1 MNSSLKTLLDRC
13 TLLKLAGRRYY
24 ERGEDYFV
32 EDKVRAL
39 AEHEGAVTASVRGTR
54 RYRVRLWVEENEVA
68 HSCTCPL
75 GAEGAFCKHCV
86 AAGLAWLGERN
97 AVQQRPRKSKKPGV
111 TMDDVREY
119 LLRQDNKALVDMLME
134 QALED
139 DRLRNRFLMRAAKE
153 GRQGLDLSSFRD
165 AIDNAVNIRGFV
177 DYASAYDYARGI
189 EEMIDSVEDLLKQGY
204 VAEVMELTERAL
216 AKAENAMGRID
227 DSDGNMSGVLE
238 RLQSLHHDACK
249 RAQPDPAALAK
260 RLFDWELRSE
270 WEIFFGAAATY
281 GDVLRDK
288 GLAAYRKLAE
298 AEWVRVPP
306 LMPRNKDPEEYGRR
320 FRITSIMETLARQS
334 GDIEALVAVKTRN
347 LSHAF
352 AFLEIA
358 EIYKRAGKHDGALE
372 WAERGVHAF
381 PERTDSRLR
390 EFLAVEYHRRN
401 RHDEAMALVWAE
413 YSDSPGLQAYQK
425 LKAHADRIGQW
436 SAWREKALGFL
447 RESVARAKQDKRK
460 DPWAWSPRRDH
471 SDLVSIFL
479 WEKDVD
485 AAWREAREGS
495 CSDALWMELAVK
507 REKQHPDDALTVY
520 LQQIE
525 PTIAEKQN
533 DAYVEAVHLM
543 RKARRLMIRLGRED
557 EFPRFLESVRRA
569 HKPKRNLMRLLDE
582 AKWS

>member
-1 MNSSLKTLLDRC
+1 MNSSLKTLLDRR

-39 AEHEGAVTASVRGTR
+39 AEHEGTVTASVHGTR
-54 RYRVRLWVEENEVA
+54 RYRVRLWVEEKEVA
-68 HSCTCPL
+68 HSCTCPV
-75 GAEGAFCKHCV
+75 GTEGAFCKHCV

-97 AVQQRPRKSKKPGV
+97 AGQQRPRKSKKPGV

-139 DRLRNRFLMRAAKE
+139 DRLRNRLLMRAAKE
-153 GRQGLDLSSFRD
+153 ARQGLDLGSFRD
-165 AIDNAVNIRGFV
+165 AIDNAVDIRGFV
-177 DYASAYDYARGI
+177 NYASAYDYARGI

-204 VAEVMELTERAL
+204 ATEVMELTEGAL

-249 RAQPDPAALAK
+249 KAQPDPAALAK

-281 GDVLRDK
+281 ADVLRDK

-298 AEWVRVPP
+298 AEWARVPP
-306 LMPRNKDPEEYGRR
+306 LMPRTKDPEEYGRR

-358 EIYKRAGKHDGALE
+358 EIYKQAGKHDAALE

-390 EFLAVEYHRRN
+390 EFLALEYHRRN
-401 RHDEAMALVWAE
+401 RHDEAMALLWAE
-413 YSDSPGLQAYQK
+413 YSDSPGLPAYQR

-436 SAWREKALGFL
+436 PAWREKALGFL

-460 DPWAWSPRRDH
+460 DPWAWSARRDH

-485 AAWREAREGS
+485 AAWREAREGG
-495 CSDALWMELAVK
+495 CSDVLWMELAVK
-507 REKQHPDDALTVY
+507 RQKQHPDDALTVY

-525 PTIAEKQN
+525 PTIAGKNN

-543 RKARRLMIRLGRED
+543 RKARNLMIRLGRED
-557 EFPRFLESVRRA
+557 EFPRFLESVRKA
-569 HKPKRNLMRLLDE
+569 HKPKRNLMKLLAK
-582 AKWS
+582 AKWP